1 MTRISVPKIEFINHS
16 SVLISNE
23 EVGLLSDPW
32 YQGDAFHRGW
42 NLLHELLDD
51 EIKELLNR
59 ITHIWISHEHP
70 DHFSI
75 SFFNKFGETIKE
87 KGIEIL
93 FQETKDKRVEG
104 FLKAKKFIVRILE
117 TNEWIKISN
126 NCKVFNFKDGFY
138 DSGLAIDISG
148 KKFLNLN
155 DCEIKS
161 DSRCSEVLELVGECD
176 VLLSQF
182 SYAAWKGG
190 RDNTLWRKKAAE
202 DKLSTLSTQVKY
214 FKPKVL
220 IPFASFVYFSNTE
233 NFYLNDS
240 VNTPNKVLEYFSDSK
255 GVGIKVMKPF
265 EVLNEFVLKDYDNN
279 EALEFWN
286 HSFAISNDTQKNNFE
301 TKDLDDLNNS
311 FEVYKERIFKNNS
324 KFFIRLLRMISPV
337 PAFRTIMIQLH
348 DINQVVK
355 LNFFQDSLITTD
367 SDPDISM
374 SSESLDFIFNN
385 MFGFDTLTVN
395 GCFEELKKGG
405 FSKMTRTLAIENL
418 NNIGISVNFSI
429 FLRIDLI
436 ILFLSR
442 LFTVS
447 KKINS
452 QLIKKN

>member
-1 MTRISVPKIEFINHS
+1 MSEIQFINHA
-16 SVLISNE
+16 SVLISDDKNAI
-23 EVGLLSDPW
+23 LTDPW
-32 YQGDAFHRGW
+32 YSGSIFNKGW
-42 NLLHELLDD
+42 SLICDTAD
-51 EIKELLNR
+51 EKVEELLNNVS
-59 ITHIWISHEHP
+59 HIWISHEHP

-126 NCKVFNFKDGFY
+126 NCKLFNFKDGFY

-176 VLLSQF
+176 VLVSQF

-190 RDNTLWRKKAAE
+190 RDNILWRKKAAE
-202 DKLSTLSTQVKY
+202 EKLSTLSTQVKY

-233 NFYLNDS
+233 NCYLNDS
-240 VNTPNKVLEYFSDSK
+240 VNTPNKVLEYFSYSK
-255 GVGIKVMKPF
+255 EVGIKVMKPF
-265 EVLNEFVLKDYDNN
+265 EVLNEFVLKHHDNK

-301 TKDLDDLNNS
+301 IKHLDDLNNS

-324 KFFIRLLRMISPV
+324 KSFIWLLRMISPV
-337 PAFRTIMIQLH
+337 PAFRTILIQLH

-355 LNFFQDSLITTD
+355 LNYFQDSLITTD
-367 SDPDISM
+367 LDPDISM

-385 MFGFDTLTVN
+385 TFGFDTLTVN

-418 NNIGISVNFSI
+418 NNIGIAVNFSI

-442 LFTVS
+442 LFVVS
-447 KKINS
+447 KKI
-452 QLIKKN
+452 KN